1 MWRGNASSGLFC
13 PTDQH
18 QGLHWKLVIS
28 WEMHAWSWGC
38 FILCTSVDSLVPYVS
53 KTIFLLNWCPENF
66 FLSFFFHSLYYG
78 LFLQAMSGYV
88 FWIEFRVW
96 EMNQLCWLVKSL
108 LFSLLVS
115 SPCYRGLKMHYK
127 HMYCV
132 WMNEAGQAAIQQ
144 WLCLNAILT
153 LTTSLQCCNRAVSCW
168 QSATTFK
175 KNECGFNSLGIYSSY
190 QPSVARCQGFLWQYP
205 S

>member
-1 MWRGNASSGLFC
+1 MY
-13 PTDQH
+13 
-18 QGLHWKLVIS
+18 
-28 WEMHAWSWGC
+28 AWSWGS

-53 KTIFLLNWCPENF
+53 KTIFFLTVVLKTP
-66 FLSFFFHSLYYG
+66 FLSIFFFHSLDYG
-78 LFLQAMSGYV
+78 LFLQAMSGCV
-88 FWIEFRVW
+88 FWIEFRDW
-96 EMNQLCWLVKSL
+96 EMNQLCWLVKCL

-127 HMYCV
+127 HMYCM
-132 WMNEAGQAAIQQ
+132 WMNEAGQAVIQQ

-168 QSATTFK
+168 QSAMTWK
-175 KNECGFNSLGIYSSY
+175 KWVWFQLFGDL
-190 QPSVARCQGFLWQYP
+190 QLLVARCQGFLWQYP